1 MEGHKVAYPSRYPIV
16 LALLS
21 CCIIW
26 GSSFF
31 YSWCN
36 SNTHFREAD
45 HYLLY
50 IGEFKMVAQSQ
61 LLTVFF
67 LLSGMILRLWRLCTL
82 IYSGW
87 PQRSSWMIQWL
98 TSTSS
103 MMAIQLWPGCMIQC
117 HYYAAFS
124 IVIGFADLL
133 TLSVYQVHTEAWSSD
148 TRRQE
153 AIPFLQQLFLQK
165 AEWSH
170 KGQGKPSVLSM
181 KCSILYRTDCIL
193 DLFC

>member
-21 CCIIW
+21 CWIVW
-26 GSSFF
+26 GSSFSTVDAIQTLILGKKIF
-31 YSWCN
+31 ISCILVNLRRLLGHN
-36 SNTHFREAD
+36 S
-45 HYLLY
+45 
-50 IGEFKMVAQSQ
+50 S
-61 LLTVFF
+61 VFF

-133 TLSVYQVHTEAWSSD
+133 TSSVYQVHTEAWSSD

-153 AIPFLQQLFLQK
+153 TIPFL
-165 AEWSH
+165 
-170 KGQGKPSVLSM
+170 
-181 KCSILYRTDCIL
+181 
-193 DLFC
+193 

>member
-21 CCIIW
+21 CCIVW

-36 SNTHFREAD
+36 SNTQFRETD

-50 IGEFKMVAQSQ
+50 IAEFKMVARSQ

-117 HYYAAFS
+117 PYYAAFS
-124 IVIGFADLL
+124 IVIGFADFWPHLCIRYIQRPEAL
-133 TLSVYQVHTEAWSSD
+133 TLEDKKRFHFFNSFFYKKLSEVI
-148 TRRQE
+148 R
-153 AIPFLQQLFLQK
+153 
-165 AEWSH
+165 
-170 KGQGKPSVLSM
+170 GKVNPSVLSM
-181 KCSILYRTDCIL
+181 KCSILCRTGCIL